1 MKFPAKG
8 GNDFAIA
15 PVGNHLAICNAIV
28 DLGLQPGSVQYPEPK
43 HQVYIRFELPDE
55 VVEYEKDGVKIS
67 GPMSIGRTFTA
78 SMSPKA
84 NLRKF
89 VESWFGKSFPSDDAA
104 AAFDFQHVLGRKC
117 LLNVSHTERDGKTYA
132 NISAATPLP
141 KSMATAEVTQHNPSL
156 YFDLSAPSRQT
167 FAALPEWLRKKIDSR
182 LQTHSP
188 SVTETD
194 GTQSD
199 DPFDDSI
206 PFAWAFAIPLAGL
219 IAVYAN
225 TALPM
230 VA

>member
-28 DLGLQPGSVQYPEPK
+28 DLGLQPGSLQYPEPK

-55 VVEYEKDGVKIS
+55 VVEYEKDGQKIS

-104 AAFDFQHVLGRKC
+104 AAFDFQNVLGRKC
-117 LLNVSHTERDGKTYA
+117 LLNVAHTERDSKTYA
-132 NISAATPLP
+132 NINAATPLP
-141 KSMATAEVTQHNPSL
+141 KSMATADVQQHNPSL
-156 YFDLSAPSRQT
+156 YFDLANPSGT
-167 FAALPEWLRKKIDSR
+167 AFAALPEWLRKKVESR
-182 LQTHSP
+182 LDPTPVNP
-188 SVTETD
+188 SRADDVD
-194 GTQSD
+194 GGE
-199 DPFDDSI
+199 PFDDSI
-206 PFAWAFAIPLAGL
+206 PF
-219 IAVYAN
+219 
-225 TALPM
+225 
-230 VA
+230 